1 MDKLKR
7 IRLLLTLFVF
17 ISFFSCES
25 KSELIVNNLLIQIEN
40 QKKKLDC
47 IDLNQLELAF
57 NAFHYNIK
65 NINRCVD
72 SFSLELG
79 SALNYYKGIKKIK
92 PGEYAVKHHAMELKI
107 SNQIIQLEWLRK
119 DLKMDLL
126 PVDSIPI
133 YITLEERNINN
144 ISMDFK
150 RHYYDY
156 QYVINS
162 HDSLDPYFKNIIAKS
177 CNGAL

>member
-1 MDKLKR
+1 MDQLKR
-7 IRLLLTLFVF
+7 IRQLLILVVF
-17 ISFFSCES
+17 ISFYSCES
-25 KSELIVNNLLIQIEN
+25 KSELRINDLLKQLEN
-40 QKKKLDC
+40 QKKNLDL
-47 IDLNQLELAF
+47 IDLSQLETAF

-79 SALNYYKGIKKIK
+79 STLNYYKGIKKIK
-92 PGEYAVKHHAMELKI
+92 PGEFGVKHHAMVLKI
-107 SNQIIQLEWLRK
+107 SNQIKQLEWLRK
-119 DLKMDLL
+119 DLKKDLL
-126 PVDSIPI
+126 PIDSIPI
-133 YITLEERNINN
+133 FLTLEERNVTN

-162 HDSLDPYFKNIIAKS
+162 HDSLDSYFKNIIANS
-177 CNGAL
+177 CNGVL

>member
-1 MDKLKR
+1 M
-7 IRLLLTLFVF
+7 
-17 ISFFSCES
+17 
-25 KSELIVNNLLIQIEN
+25 
-40 QKKKLDC
+40 
-47 IDLNQLELAF
+47 
-57 NAFHYNIK
+57 
-65 NINRCVD
+65 
-72 SFSLELG
+72 ELG

-92 PGEYAVKHHAMELKI
+92 PGEYAVKHNAIELKI
-107 SNQIIQLEWLRK
+107 SNQIIQLKWLRK

-133 YITLEERNINN
+133 YITLEERNVNN

-150 RHYYDY
+150 RHYHDY

-177 CNGAL
+177 CNVAL